1 MNSRNST
8 MRPLC
13 KRRKMGDEELNDA
26 AGHALPQPRQHNDGG
41 GLRFAYHEHRRKA
54 EMIEVGVDRL
64 HGGDDRGF
72 ALPAAGLGKQNTS
85 IGA

>member
-1 MNSRNST
+1 
-8 MRPLC
+8 
-13 KRRKMGDEELNDA
+13 
-26 AGHALPQPRQHNDGG
+26 
-41 GLRFAYHEHRRKA
+41 
-54 EMIEVGVDRL
+54 MIEVGVGRV

>member
-13 KRRKMGDEELNDA
+13 KRRKWATKSLNDA
-26 AGHALPQPRQHNDGG
+26 AGDALPQPRQHDDGG
-41 GLRFAYHEHRRKA
+41 GLRFSHHEHRRKA
-54 EMIEVGVDRL
+54 EMIEVGVGRV